1 MYENLLESAQK
12 FVELY
17 SKYVQDLA
25 QQVIYISKFGLIRR
39 EDSGMPTYGIVSN
52 HLAVLLE

>member
-1 MYENLLESAQK
+1 MYENLLESALK
-12 FVELY
+12 FLGLY

-25 QQVIYISKFGLIRR
+25 EQVISIAKFGLIRR